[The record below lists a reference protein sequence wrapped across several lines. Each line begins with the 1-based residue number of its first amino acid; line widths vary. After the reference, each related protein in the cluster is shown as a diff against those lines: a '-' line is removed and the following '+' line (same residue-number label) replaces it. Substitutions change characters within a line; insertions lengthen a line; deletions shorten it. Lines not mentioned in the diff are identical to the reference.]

1 MRDLTE
7 GIDLA
12 KLHWPF
18 LKRNLPPLLET
29 EEEYSRV
36 YIPQSNS
43 DNLVIRINANNYH
56 LQYEPNTQDFWVHD
70 KVVRRRGMERMEEAK
85 EQRKTRIRRKFGA
98 DSTAWMQG
106 MTKEEADQANEDF
119 KGWFIDQAAS
129 AEQEPNP
136 APDAAV
142 MES

>member
-12 KLHWPF
+12 KLAWPF
-18 LKRNLPPLLET
+18 LKRNMPPLLET

-36 YIPQSNS
+36 YTPQWNA
-43 DNLVIRINANNYH
+43 DGLVIRINANNYH
-56 LQYEPNTQDFWVHD
+56 MQYEPHTQDFWVHD
-70 KVVRRRGMERMEEAK
+70 KVVRQRGMDRMEEAK
-85 EQRKTRIRRKFGA
+85 EQRKTRFRRKFGG
-98 DSTAWMQG
+98 DSAAWMRVL
-106 MTKEEADQANEDF
+106 TKEEADKVNEDF
-119 KGWFIDQAAS
+119 KEWVKGDGVS
-129 AEQEPNP
+129 AEPDQNP